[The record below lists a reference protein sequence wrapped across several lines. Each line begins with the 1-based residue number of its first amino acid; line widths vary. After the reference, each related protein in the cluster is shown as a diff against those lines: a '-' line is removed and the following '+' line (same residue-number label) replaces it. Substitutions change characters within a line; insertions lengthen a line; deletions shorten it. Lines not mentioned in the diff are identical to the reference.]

1 MPFLQRPA
9 LLIRIIALIT
19 GSGTSMRA
27 NSFRSKAF
35 LTFGLLVL
43 LATLA
48 SCMDESNPDGPSAE
62 EINLY
67 SSRHYDT
74 DQAIYDNFTEAT
86 GIRVNLIEAGADELI
101 ARIQSEGVSSPADL
115 LITVDAGRLW
125 RAGQEGLFQPIK
137 SELLADRLPDNMRHP
152 EGLWIGLSKRA
163 RVIVYN
169 RAAGMPEP
177 LATYADLA
185 NPAHQGKVCIRSSSN
200 IYNISLMASIVARSG
215 EAAAEEWAAGVVA
228 NFARTPQSNDT
239 GQIRAVASGEC
250 GIAIANTY
258 YLARLAA
265 SKDPQ
270 DQAVAS
276 AVGIVFPDQ
285 GGNGTHVNISGA
297 GLVKTAPNPQNAI
310 RFLEYLTS
318 DEAQLL
324 FANGNYEYPAVPGL
338 AATSTVVALGDFG
351 EDSLNTAEL
360 GENQAAAVMV
370 FDRAGWK

>member
-1 MPFLQRPA
+1 MPCLRLPA
-9 LLIRIIALIT
+9 LLKKIMILIT
-19 GSGTSMRA
+19 IKGRRIGA
-27 NSFRSKAF
+27 NSCMSKAL
-35 LTFGLLVL
+35 LTPVLLVL
-43 LATLA
+43 LATLT
-48 SCMDESNPDGPSAE
+48 SCMDENNADDPTADE
-62 EINLY
+62 VNLY

-74 DQAIYDNFTEAT
+74 DQALYDNFTEAT
-86 GIRVNLIEAGADELI
+86 GIKVNLIEAGADELI

-125 RAGQEGLFQPIK
+125 RAEQEGIFQPIK
-137 SELLADRLPDNMRHP
+137 SALLADRLPDNMRHP

-185 NPAHQGKVCIRSSSN
+185 NPAHQGKVCIRSSTN
-200 IYNISLMASIVARSG
+200 IYNISLMASIVARNG

-265 SKDPQ
+265 SEDPQ

-276 AVGIVFPDQ
+276 AVGIAFPDQ

-297 GLVKTAPNPQNAI
+297 GLVKTAPNSENAI
-310 RFLEYLTS
+310 RFLEYLVS

-338 AATSTVVALGDFG
+338 AATSTVVSLGDFG
-351 EDSLNTAEL
+351 EDSINTSEL
-360 GENQAAAVMV
+360 GVNQAAAVMV